1 MQKYMSTQAYA
12 WMAGVCLLIG
22 GVAGCG
28 QSGGPVVQYV
38 KGFVTLDGAP
48 LGGATVRFSP
58 TASSGMG
65 ATGMTQDD
73 GSFTLNAQAAR
84 PGAGTAEGEYAVT
97 IQKVEYP
104 DTSHLEL
111 STDDPRYG
119 TAEHQRLMDEAA
131 AVKPKVIV
139 PQRYNAVKT
148 SGLSATV
155 GKGNNSF
162 RFELVSASE

>member
-1 MQKYMSTQAYA
+1 MSTRTHV
-12 WMAGVCLLIG
+12 WLAGMCLLFG

-58 TASSGMG
+58 TGSSGMG

-97 IQKVEYP
+97 IQKDEYP
-104 DTSHLEL
+104 DRSHLEL

-119 TAEHQRLMDEAA
+119 TAEHQRLMDEADA
-131 AVKPKVIV
+131 AKPKIIV
-139 PQRYNAVKT
+139 PRRYNTAET

-155 GKGNNSF
+155 VKGSNSF
-162 RFELVSASE
+162 RFELVSKEE